1 MKHAYI
7 IVTNS
12 ISEVFLTSIKML
24 DHPLNDIYVLFDK
37 KARLSEKAKD
47 LIETLRFSNIFMCEQ
62 IVNWGGYSQIE
73 AVMNLLKQVTESG
86 TQYEYIHFFQGADLP
101 IKTQEDIHQ
110 FFGKHK
116 GKEFVSIEYDR
127 KEMAMNKC
135 RYIHL
140 FCHNR
145 FFRKNKLVKAL
156 NFGFVALQRAF
167 RINVNKDIEFY
178 QGSALFSI
186 TQQFAEYLVD
196 QHKEIKRIFR
206 FSLAADEC
214 FIQTMLLRS
223 HFCGNVYINHE
234 GKTSNSRL
242 IDRTRPDGKN
252 SPHIWRDNEFETI
265 IQQPVDICF
274 SRKFDAVRAPQI
286 VKAIY
291 EKYGNGVEDGQ

>member
-37 KARLSEKAKD
+37 KARLLNKAKD
-47 LIETLRFSNIFMCEQ
+47 LGSSLRYSRFFISEQ

-73 AVMNLLKQVTESG
+73 AVLHLLKQVTSESEK
-86 TQYEYIHFFQGADLP
+86 YEYIHFLQGADLP
-101 IKTQEDIHQ
+101 IKSQEDIHQ
-110 FFGKHK
+110 FFGDHL
-116 GKEFVSIEYDR
+116 GAEFVSIEYDR